1 MALTTITGQPV
12 GALYHGLTM
21 RENICKTNHNSIYLF
36 RIKSSRIPSWPQLCS
51 ATTHGTHHPTWD
63 CVVLGT
69 ELRASCILDMN
80 RHGRQASTSLDL
92 HCFALFFFFFLPSL
106 SSKFIGS
113 SRHRFDSC
121 YNDGHLVMCWLTI
134 SSCPLWWSV
143 SWNIHLVNSWQ
154 ATHAG
159 PVIKDSLGN

>member
-1 MALTTITGQPV
+1 MKAERDKEPSPRPLPRGLSCFSNQKLLEAVCAHAPLMALTTITGQPV

-92 HCFALFFFFFLPSL
+92 HCFAFFFSPQ
-106 SSKFIGS
+106 
-113 SRHRFDSC
+113 
-121 YNDGHLVMCWLTI
+121 
-134 SSCPLWWSV
+134 SV
-143 SWNIHLVNSWQ
+143 
-154 ATHAG
+154 
-159 PVIKDSLGN
+159 